1 MCSKAFSNPECYGYH
16 PIWIGNTDE
25 PDSVR
30 RIQRDIDSV
39 GWLAAGFKVIRLKKL
54 PRLNGRPP
62 SGQAAGIPFQEPQG
76 RFGERA
82 GNVGK
87 DGRARPDPAAP
98 MVRDQPGLHRPAR
111 DGHRIEGDGIIP
123 DDPRYSF
130 YECVMRLDELR
141 SEGLLAEGFQD
152 SDPAFVGL
160 LDQVSGFVVP
170 AASGS
175 MVQIFFYDSGMTST
189 LYVMDGV
196 CARTLMERYPRYFTE
211 EQLDDNAVE
220 TDIAYCE
227 SILDEIMDRS
237 INLRNDSAP
246 FMVSTEVK

>member
-1 MCSKAFSNPECYGYH
+1 
-16 PIWIGNTDE
+16 
-25 PDSVR
+25 
-30 RIQRDIDSV
+30 
-39 GWLAAGFKVIRLKKL
+39 
-54 PRLNGRPP
+54 
-62 SGQAAGIPFQEPQG
+62 
-76 RFGERA
+76 
-82 GNVGK
+82 
-87 DGRARPDPAAP
+87 
-98 MVRDQPGLHRPAR
+98 
-111 DGHRIEGDGIIP
+111 
-123 DDPRYSF
+123 
-130 YECVMRLDELR
+130 MRLDELR

-170 AASGS
+170 APSGS